1 MIDIESQFKKG
12 KQVKLTSQEKDEMR
26 FRLLSYTRLPIRS
39 EYSILS
45 PYLSHIKNIWNVK
58 AFVKVTAGAFILLL
72 VGAGSLTYA
81 SEQTLPGD
89 LLYPIKIHVKEE
101 IEVSFAS
108 TPVKKVNIQKHRI
121 EKRIDEVRELQKTGE
136 LTSEQTE
143 TIKEAFVDH
152 ARELNDSFD
161 ELQASGQEELVV
173 AVAQDLLPT
182 LVEFEAETT
191 KIEEATLEN
200 KSTDQRGKGTQT
212 EEVVAT
218 ENIETTT
225 SSTETV
231 QISTTPEQSEKITL
245 NMEFQNL
252 TSNLSDIVMVETQ
265 KIQAQAIESLA
276 VIDEKTTVN
285 EGLAISEG
293 EPAGEVLEPIV
304 LTKLTK
310 TNADSLAPTTFGNL
324 NGQIVFEMTE
334 ITSTT
339 ATLETTEEAKNTLTG
354 KIIIDTKCPLI
365 SIISTCEVD
374 GDLYINRDVIIYNS
388 DKTEVVGMVAVGK
401 DGTFKIDLPLGKYF
415 VDVTS
420 LSAEEESL
428 NSPFEVEINTGNIT
442 EIDIKIDATKN
453 TKSILQ

>member
-12 KQVKLTSQEKDEMR
+12 KQVKLTSREKDEMR

-45 PYLSHIKNIWNVK
+45 PYLGHIKNIWNVK
-58 AFVKVTAGAFILLL
+58 AFVKVTAGALILLL

-101 IEVSFAS
+101 IEVSLAS

-152 ARELNDSFD
+152 ARELNNSFD
-161 ELQASGQEELVV
+161 ELQTSGQEELVV

-182 LVEFEAETT
+182 LIEFEAETT
-191 KIEEATLEN
+191 KMEEATLEN
-200 KSTDQRGKGTQT
+200 KSTDQRVADTQT
-212 EEVVAT
+212 EEIVVT
-218 ENIETTT
+218 ENIETIV

-231 QISTTPEQSEKITL
+231 ETNTTPEQSEKIVL
-245 NMEFQNL
+245 SMEFQNL

-265 KIQAQAIESLA
+265 KIQAQATESLA
-276 VIDEKTTVN
+276 VIDEKAAVS
-285 EGLAISEG
+285 ESLAITEV
-293 EPAGEVLEPIV
+293 ETVEEVLEPII

-310 TNADSLAPTTFGNL
+310 TNEGSLAPTTFGTL

-334 ITSTT
+334 STSTM
-339 ATLETTEEAKNTLTG
+339 AILETTQEAKNTLTG

-365 SIISTCEVD
+365 SILSTCEVD
-374 GDLYINRDVIIYNS
+374 RDLYVNREVIIYNS
-388 DKTEVVGMVAVGK
+388 DKTEVVSMVAVGE

-420 LSAEEESL
+420 LSRDEEYL
-428 NSPFEVEINTGNIT
+428 GSPFEIEINAENIT
-442 EIDIKIDATKN
+442 EIDIKIDAIKN